1 MNIPAYIVL
10 VCFCLLL
17 GAAEWLVEKLEERNR
32 KK

>member
-17 GAAEWLVEKLEERNR
+17 GSAEWLVEKFEEKNR
-32 KK
+32 RK

>member
-17 GAAEWLVEKLEERNR
+17 GAAEWLLEKFEERNWR
-32 KK
+32 K